1 MTRATVRHGQG
12 WPRLLNPWRTR
23 RLEQTYD
30 RVSAE
35 LDRGIALLE
44 HNGVDFITGKA
55 VSRTT
60 PGRARNLA

>member
-1 MTRATVRHGQG
+1 MGKVKHNQT
-12 WPRLLNPWRTR
+12 WLRLLNPWRTR
-23 RLEQTYD
+23 RLEQAYD
-30 RVSAE
+30 RVSSE

-55 VSRTT
+55 ASRTT